1 MHQRKK
7 YVCEMDK
14 DMISKEITPRI
25 FTVRG
30 VQVMLDR
37 DLADLFGTST
47 KRVNEIVKRNSQRFP
62 SKYVIKLNEYEKNQ
76 LVANCDHLRSLKFS
90 YQLPTCFSEF
100 GVAMLA
106 TLLKSDIAIEMSIHI
121 INSFVQFRHNSH
133 EIKSLISQIS
143 DIQNELIT
151 TNQRV
156 DEVFTYM
163 KIPDVRKTGIF
174 FNDQIFDA
182 YIFSC
187 ELIQKAKK
195 SIILIDNYIDEN
207 TLLQLSK
214 RQRTAT
220 ASIYTEKITPQLK
233 LDLQKHN
240 SQYPSIAVSTLKY
253 VHDRFIIIDEK
264 ELYHIGA
271 SLKDLGK
278 KWFAFSRVDSILPEI
293 LKRLV

>member
-1 MHQRKK
+1 MKT
-7 YVCEMDK
+7 
-14 DMISKEITPRI
+14 EIQKHNIEPRI
-25 FTVRG
+25 FTIRG

-37 DLADLFGTST
+37 DLAELFGTST
-47 KRVNEIVKRNSQRFP
+47 KRVNEIVKRNSLRFP
-62 SKYVIKLNEYEKNQ
+62 PKYIIKLNESEKNE

-90 YQLPTCFSEF
+90 YKLPTCFSEF

-121 INSFVQFRHNSH
+121 INSFVQYRNNSNQ
-133 EIKSLISQIS
+133 IKSLISQIS
-143 DIQNELIT
+143 EIQNELIT

-156 DEVFTYM
+156 DEVFSFM
-163 KIPDVRKTGIF
+163 KIPDVKKTGVF
-174 FNDQIFDA
+174 FNDQVFDA

-195 SIILIDNYIDEN
+195 SIVLIDNYIDET

-214 RQRTAT
+214 RQSTAV
-220 ASIYTEKITPQLK
+220 ALIYTEKITPQLK

-240 SQYPSIAVSTLKY
+240 SQYPSIDVSTLKK
-253 VHDRFIIIDEK
+253 VHDRFIIIDDT
-264 ELYHIGA
+264 ELYHLGA

-278 KWFAFSRVDSILPEI
+278 KWFAFSRIDSILPEI
-293 LKRLV
+293 ISKLHDKKPFTTSR